1 MQFSKCT
8 LASIGK
14 RPAGSG
20 TCSLGEL
27 ALLCGRRE
35 WREYRHNWESLIGTC
50 QQTNKQLIPTTLP
63 DGASCTRVMSGEF
76 QKKKTGAPG
85 WARWHWFMAT
95 TLLSSWHL
103 SNPLQWGKAGFLRMV
118 SKLTQGIIIWLKTL
132 LSLVKSCLCGSTFI
146 CLSGC
151 HELWHQW
158 PLLLT
163 WINLNLSMDK

>member
-27 ALLCGRRE
+27 ALLYGRRE
-35 WREYRHNWESLIGTC
+35 WREYRHNRKPYWYLP
-50 QQTNKQLIPTTLP
+50 TNKQVVNPHYSPRWGKLHWGNEWWI
-63 DGASCTRVMSGEF
+63 SE
-76 QKKKTGAPG
+76 KKTGAPG

-103 SNPLQWGKAGFLRMV
+103 SNPLQWGKAGFGRMV

-132 LSLVKSCLCGSTFI
+132 LSQVKSCLCGSTVI

-151 HELWHQW
+151 RELWHQW